1 MPAARD
7 AAAVAT
13 ETGVA
18 VPSRAAAMADRQVR
32 IEIAMLWLKLPNS
45 HARMET
51 NVGRRVTGA
60 GTTDVAAV
68 ILARATVS
76 VRTVTSVSSVYSRI
90 RRASERRFQSVSV
103 QSSSCRKGRD
113 VRSVVTGRKGP
124 EDVTSSAAVT
134 TASQENRAKV
144 ARIASRWS
152 SVAIVNAEAVTAET
166 VVKVR
171 SDVRTSRATVLHRL
185 PKRKS
190 SAKPESI

>member
-1 MPAARD
+1 MAAARD
-7 AAAVAT
+7 AAAVGT
-13 ETGVA
+13 RNVA
-18 VPSRAAAMADRQVR
+18 MVPNRSPAMADRQVR

-76 VRTVTSVSSVYSRI
+76 VRTVTSVSSVYSRM
-90 RRASERRFQSVSV
+90 RRASELMFQSVSV
-103 QSSSCRKGRD
+103 QGSSCRKVWD
-113 VRSVVTGRKGP
+113 VRCVVTSRNVPK
-124 EDVTSSAAVT
+124 DVTSSAAVT